1 MTSIPSGSDRK
12 GLRASD
18 QDRERAAEILRDA
31 AGEGRLGMD
40 ELDERL
46 TAVYSAKTY
55 AELEPVLEDLP
66 HAGTAPVP
74 PAATAGP
81 AGPAVQR
88 IGGEP
93 TSSAAIAVMGGFSR
107 KGAWVVPA
115 SFTAVAVMGGGEID
129 LREARFAE
137 RVVTIHAYAIMGGI
151 EITVPED
158 VEVQVTGIGVMGAF
172 EHGATGTGTPGG
184 PKIIVNGLAFWGG
197 VDVKRKPPKRRRSR
211 RELDSGRG
219 QLASGQGK
227 DVDEVPGRVAEDH

>member
-1 MTSIPSGSDRK
+1 MTSIPPGSDRK
-12 GLRASD
+12 SLRASD

-46 TAVYSAKTY
+46 AAVYAAKTY

-66 HAGTAPVP
+66 QARTEPV
-74 PAATAGP
+74 AAP
-81 AGPAVQR
+81 AGRAVQR
-88 IGGEP
+88 IGGQP

-115 SFTAVAVMGGGEID
+115 QFTAVAVMGGGDID

-151 EITVPED
+151 AITVPDD
-158 VEVQVTGIGVMGAF
+158 VEVQVTGVGLMGAF
-172 EHGATGTGTPGG
+172 EHGPAGTGKPGG
-184 PKIIVNGLAFWGG
+184 PKVIVNGLAFWGA
-197 VDVKRKPPKRRRSR
+197 VDVKRKPPKRKRTRK
-211 RELDSGRG
+211 E
-219 QLASGQGK
+219 LASGREE
-227 DVDEVPGRVAEDH
+227 DVDADIN